1 MYKLAFIFRD
11 EKIYNPVLNKKKRAS
26 RNFIN
31 LLHKAND
38 ILNQTDETIAE
49 IVLCSSNFL
58 KYGEVGLFIATK
70 KRLIFIDKNNSIKSW
85 EYTDVSNISVPTKG
99 WSGYKFSFNVAGEH
113 IEVFGILE
121 GDPATLVAYIKKM
134 KENSSKVIKQPSS
147 DVNKQ
152 EKPVV
157 PENTDFIIDEI
168 RKYAALKEEG
178 ILTDEEF
185 TLKKKQLLGI

>member
-1 MYKLAFIFRD
+1 MAFIFRD
-11 EKIYNPVLNKKKRAS
+11 EKIHNPVLNKKKRAS

-38 ILNQTDETIAE
+38 ILNQTDETIDE

-85 EYTDVSNISVPTKG
+85 EYTDVSNVSIPTKG
-99 WSGYKFSFNVAGEH
+99 WSGYKFSFNFAGEH

-121 GDPATLVAYIKKM
+121 GDPATFVAYIKKM
-134 KENSSKVIKQPSS
+134 KENSPKVIKQPSS

-152 EKPVV
+152 ENVATPD
-157 PENTDFIIDEI
+157 ENTDFIIEEI

-178 ILTDEEF
+178 LLTEEEF

>member
-1 MYKLAFIFRD
+1 MYRLAFIFRD

-85 EYTDVSNISVPTKG
+85 EYTDVSNVSVPTKG

-113 IEVFGILE
+113 IEMFGILE

>member
-1 MYKLAFIFRD
+1 MAFIFRD

-85 EYTDVSNISVPTKG
+85 EYTDVSNVSVPTKG
-99 WSGYKFSFNVAGEH
+99 WSGYKFSFNVAREH

-134 KENSSKVIKQPSS
+134 KENSLKIKQTSS

-152 EKPVV
+152 ENVV
-157 PENTDFIIDEI
+157 APDENTDFIIDEI

>member
-1 MYKLAFIFRD
+1 MAFIFRD

-85 EYTDVSNISVPTKG
+85 EYTDVSNVSVPTKG

-113 IEVFGILE
+113 IEMFGILE

>member
-1 MYKLAFIFRD
+1 MAFIFRD
-11 EKIYNPVLNKKKRAS
+11 EKIYNPVLKKKKNAS
-26 RNFIN
+26 RNFIK
-31 LLHKAND
+31 LFHKAND

-85 EYTDVSNISVPTKG
+85 DYSDVSNVSVPVKG
-99 WSGYKFSFNVAGEH
+99 WSGYKFSFNVAGNK
-113 IEVFGILE
+113 IEMFGIME
-121 GDPATLVAYIKKM
+121 GDPDTFTAYIKKM
-134 KENSSKVIKQPSS
+134 KENSSKVLKQSLS
-147 DVNKQ
+147 DGNKQ

-157 PENTDFIIDEI
+157 PENTDFIIAEI
-168 RKYAALKEEG
+168 KKYAALKEEG

>member
-1 MYKLAFIFRD
+1 MAFIFRD
-11 EKIYNPVLNKKKRAS
+11 EKIYNPVLKKKKNAS
-26 RNFIN
+26 RNFIK
-31 LLHKAND
+31 LFHKAND

-85 EYTDVSNISVPTKG
+85 DYTDVSNVSVPVKG
-99 WSGYKFSFNVAGEH
+99 WSGYKFSFNVAGNQ
-113 IEVFGILE
+113 IEMFGIME
-121 GDPATLVAYIKKM
+121 GDPDTFTAYIKKM
-134 KENSSKVIKQPSS
+134 KENPPKVLKQSSS
-147 DVNKQ
+147 DRNKQ
-152 EKPVV
+152 ENVDAPD
-157 PENTDFIIDEI
+157 ENTDVIIDEI

-178 ILTDEEF
+178 LLTDEEF

>member
-1 MYKLAFIFRD
+1 MAFIFRD
-11 EKIYNPVLNKKKRAS
+11 EKIYNPVLKKKKNAS
-26 RNFIN
+26 RNFIK
-31 LLHKAND
+31 LFHKAND

-58 KYGEVGLFIATK
+58 KYGEVGLFIATR

-85 EYTDVSNISVPTKG
+85 DYTDVSDVSVPVKG
-99 WSGYKFSFNVAGEH
+99 WSGYKFSFNVSGEH
-113 IEVFGILE
+113 IEVFGIME
-121 GDPATLVAYIKKM
+121 GDPDTFTAYIKKM
-134 KENSSKVIKQPSS
+134 KENPPKVIKQSSS
-147 DVNKQ
+147 DGNKR
-152 EKPVV
+152 ENSAA

-178 ILTDEEF
+178 ILTEEEF